1 MLELAE
7 PGLNELSFSRW
18 IQSYSVCAQMD
29 STYEQTI
36 LLWDGPSEENY
47 SISLPLGL
55 QEFLSGTWKQP
66 QGTEQRWCCE
76 HMGFSKLFWEWNF
89 LASLETFQHLGHRGG
104 PGRMNEGGQGQHRRV
119 HSGLERTLD

>member
-1 MLELAE
+1 MNSVFLDGFKAILCV
-7 PGLNELSFSRW
+7 PKWN
-18 IQSYSVCAQMD
+18 QPMNKPSY
-29 STYEQTI
+29 
-36 LLWDGPSEENY
+36 LWDGLSEENY